1 MAVSTNAQNL
11 QLHYDFGRHIYSTE
25 EKTDEMRMLLSSIS
39 LLTISAHGYV
49 DLNLDK
55 DDVMGAY
62 TEVSREFNIAKA
74 TESSSFAAHGEF
86 DGGMGRGG
94 SYQSATL
101 FSGAWNGH
109 NADFSTTYSI

>member
-25 EKTDEMRMLLSSIS
+25 EKMLLSSIS
-39 LLTISAHGYV
+39 LLTISAHVYV
-49 DLNLDK
+49 DLDLDK

-74 TESSSFAAHGEF
+74 TEFSSFAAHGEF

>member
-1 MAVSTNAQNL
+1 
-11 QLHYDFGRHIYSTE
+11 
-25 EKTDEMRMLLSSIS
+25 MLLSSIS
-39 LLTISAHGYV
+39 QLTSSAHGYV
-49 DLNLDK
+49 DINLDK
-55 DDVMGAY
+55 DGVMGAY
-62 TEVSREFNIAKA
+62 TEVSREFNITNA
-74 TESSSFAAHGEF
+74 TEFSSFVAHGEF